1 MLTKSTRAGAIA
13 LTRNRRKLDEMV
25 KFGCLYVQPTTADDD
40 AAVYFWASDAAAD
53 HRLESAIESHIC
65 EWIREA

>member
-1 MLTKSTRAGAIA
+1 
-13 LTRNRRKLDEMV
+13 MV